1 MLGGA
6 LKKSTDGQ
14 VVKPR
19 VEIRRKKGFVYG
31 MFGRR
36 GIEHR
41 EDSDDED
48 EDGED
53 EDDADD
59 DGEEEEDD
67 DEMDSDE
74 EASDEEDG
82 EDSEEEG
89 SEEDE
94 EEEVA
99 PPKKKR
105 SLGFKDW
112 ALKQMGQT
120 SQPSAPDLLAAEPT
134 TTLYKSQPL
143 LAARVGEY
151 IGPLGQELVIPTTS
165 LLDQSKDSDK
175 SKVRP
180 NITRRPSVSETRM
193 GLPILAEEQS
203 IIESILMHPVV
214 IICGETGSGKTTQV
228 PQMLYEAGFGYKGSG
243 KSNLSMWGLC

>member
-1 MLGGA
+1 
-6 LKKSTDGQ
+6 
-14 VVKPR
+14 
-19 VEIRRKKGFVYG
+19 

-41 EDSDDED
+41 EGSDDEDDEDEDDED
-48 EDGED
+48 EDG
-53 EDDADD
+53 DD
-59 DGEEEEDD
+59 DEEEEED

-74 EASDEEDG
+74 EEG
-82 EDSEEEG
+82 DSEEEG
-89 SEEDE
+89 SEEE

-120 SQPSAPDLLAAEPT
+120 SQPSAPDLLAAETT
-134 TTLYKSQPL
+134 TTLHKSQPL
-143 LAARVGEY
+143 PAARVGEY
-151 IGPLGQELVIPTTS
+151 IGPLGQELVVPTTS

-180 NITRRPSVSETRM
+180 NITRRPSVSEARM

-243 KSNLSMWGLC
+243 QSNAGIRKLC

>member
-1 MLGGA
+1 
-6 LKKSTDGQ
+6 
-14 VVKPR
+14 
-19 VEIRRKKGFVYG
+19 

-41 EDSDDED
+41 EDSD
-48 EDGED
+48 GED
-53 EDDADD
+53 EDDEDEDENENEDEDENDD
-59 DGEEEEDD
+59 DDEEEEEDD
-67 DEMDSDE
+67 DMDSDE
-74 EASDEEDG
+74 EDEG
-82 EDSEEEG
+82 DSEEEG
-89 SEEDE
+89 SEEE

-120 SQPSAPDLLAAEPT
+120 SQPSAPDLLAGEMT
-134 TTLYKSQPL
+134 TTTYKSQPL
-143 LAARVGEY
+143 PAARVGEY
-151 IGPLGQELVIPTTS
+151 IGPLGQELVMPTTS

-180 NITRRPSVSETRM
+180 NITRRPSVSEARM

-243 KSNLSMWGLC
+243 QSNAGIRGLC

>member
-36 GIEHR
+36 GIDHR

-48 EDGED
+48 EDSDD
-53 EDDADD
+53 EDDD
-59 DGEEEEDD
+59 EED
-67 DEMDSDE
+67 DEMDSNE
-74 EASDEEDG
+74 ESSDEEDE

-89 SEEDE
+89 NEEEEE

-120 SQPSAPDLLAAEPT
+120 SQPSAPDLLAVDTT

-143 LAARVGEY
+143 PAARVGEY
-151 IGPLGQELVIPTTS
+151 IGPLGQELVMPTTS

-175 SKVRP
+175 SKVCP
-180 NITRRPSVSETRM
+180 NITRRPSVSEARM

-243 KSNLSMWGLC
+243 RSNLSMWEFC